1 MKSIQL
7 KLLVYWKILR
17 YFFDGLLQFLGEPVG
32 RIFGPDDNS
41 YPEVGVQP
49 YQGEYYSRWE

>member
-1 MKSIQL
+1 MKSITL
-7 KLLVYWKILR
+7 KALVYLKVFR
-17 YFFDGLLQFLGEPVG
+17 YFFDGLFQYFAEPVN

-49 YQGEYYSRWE
+49 YEGDCYSKWE

>member
-1 MKSIQL
+1 MKSITL
-7 KLLVYWKILR
+7 KALVYLKVFR
-17 YFFDGLLQFLGEPVG
+17 YFFDGLFQYFAEPVR

-49 YQGEYYSRWE
+49 YQGDYYSKWE